1 MKRRNLLALA
11 LGALAAACGE
21 HQGAP
26 TETSAPELA
35 SKSTGAMIGVNV
47 VLKGRA
53 TAAQLSQLESYGKV
67 LDQIVELNAV
77 HMSGKASQLPAIQA
91 LPFVSAAG
99 PDAEREGRPVAP
111 VAVSDFAATGLS
123 TWDLDA
129 VNVTSTPLTS
139 ARAVTQ
145 DGSGVYVAILD
156 TGLLPT
162 WRQFFP
168 AERIAAQYAT
178 SFGGGGN
185 DRGNVS
191 EQPNKWEQDV
201 NSHGTHVTST
211 VLGYQFFANRIN
223 GVAPKATVIPVKVL
237 NQSGSGW
244 SSVIAHGIVYIA
256 DLKAQLDAPVVINLS
271 LGGPEGD
278 PIENAAIDYAIS
290 KGVIVVAAAGN
301 SGDQGMDFPAAYQP
315 VISVA
320 AAGWVGQWGC
330 GTTTQNPAWFVLCD
344 VAEPTAASDFYIA
357 NFSGRS
363 INASQ
368 DLDVAAPGS
377 WVVGPYQI
385 NNAQPNNSL
394 GKSQGQYFFVSGAS
408 AAAPHVA
415 GIVALMLQKHPGLTA
430 AEAET
435 ILETSAIPIPAGTR
449 TAFEPLG
456 AGLTP
461 VVETWQANATGAG
474 LATANLALA
483 ATP

>member
-11 LGALAAACGE
+11 LAALVAACGE
-21 HQGAP
+21 HQGTP
-26 TETSAPELA
+26 TESTPDFA
-35 SKSTGAMIGVNV
+35 SKSGSATIGINV
-47 VLKGRA
+47 VLKGPA
-53 TAAQLSQLESYGKV
+53 TTAQLGRLGAYGKV
-67 LDQIVELNAV
+67 LDQIVALNAV
-77 HMSGKASQLPAIQA
+77 HMSGKASDLAAIQA
-91 LPFVSAAG
+91 LPFVSGAA
-99 PDAEREGRPVAP
+99 PDVEREGRPLIP
-111 VAVSDFAATGLS
+111 VAVSDFAGGFS

-129 VNVTSTPLTS
+129 LNVTSAPLTTT
-139 ARAVTQ
+139 RAVAQ

-168 AERIAAQYAT
+168 AERIATQYAT

-185 DRGNVS
+185 DRGSVS
-191 EQPNKWEQDV
+191 DQPNKWEQDV
-201 NSHGTHVTST
+201 DAHGTHVTST
-211 VLGYQFFANRIN
+211 VLGYQFFGTRIN

-237 NQSGSGW
+237 NQNGRGW

-256 DLKAQLDAPVVINLS
+256 DLKTTLNAPVVINLS
-271 LGGPEGD
+271 LGGPAAD
-278 PIENAAIDYAIS
+278 PIENAAIDYAIG
-290 KGVIVVAAAGN
+290 KGVIVVAGAGN
-301 SGDQGMDFPAAYQP
+301 SGDQGMDFPGAYPP

-357 NFSGRS
+357 SFSGRS

-377 WVVGPYQI
+377 WVVGPFQS

-394 GKSQGQYFFVSGAS
+394 GKSQGQYFFVSGTSTAT
-408 AAAPHVA
+408 PHVA
-415 GIVALMLQKHPGLTA
+415 GIAALMLQKHPGLTA
-430 AEAET
+430 AAAET
-435 ILETSAIPIPAGTR
+435 ILESSAIPIPPGTR
-449 TAFEPLG
+449 TVFEPLG
-456 AGLTP
+456 TGLTP
-461 VVETWQANATGAG
+461 VVQTWGANATGAG
-474 LATANLALA
+474 LATADLALA